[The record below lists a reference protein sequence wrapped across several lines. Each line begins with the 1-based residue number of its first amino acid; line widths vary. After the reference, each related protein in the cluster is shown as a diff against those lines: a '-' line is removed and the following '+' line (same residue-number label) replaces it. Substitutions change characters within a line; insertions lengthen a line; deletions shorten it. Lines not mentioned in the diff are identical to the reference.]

1 MRHDENIYK
10 YIEKDRISENDTA
23 CCIYNDKT
31 GCFQASQSQCPVCMK
46 FVFINGAKIW
56 QLRRGSPRKCFGT
69 VDYPAPYKHKMR

>member
-1 MRHDENIYK
+1 MQIYFQSDLVHLGAKYSPCMRHDENIYK

-46 FVFINGAKIW
+46 FVLG
-56 QLRRGSPRKCFGT
+56 
-69 VDYPAPYKHKMR
+69 YK